1 MKNRSA
7 ILVLALLFPAC
18 ESFTPAPPEEV
29 GLWSD
34 ASGDVADARLASL
47 AADVWE
53 YQLRANPFEATTLG
67 DPRYHG
73 EVPDASLGARD
84 TAQRE
89 LADLLGRARSID
101 PERLNAT
108 DATTLAVVTEVLT
121 AMELENRLALYEWTV
136 DPVRGLVTEVL
147 NLAQFQPTE
156 TARERAQMVERWRK
170 LSGYVR
176 MSGANL
182 RRSKSRGW
190 ISSKTAIQ
198 KALAQVDGLLDT
210 PPMDN
215 PLVEAAKGPLDW
227 VPLAPGATVSGLAL
241 KHLGDG
247 RKQRDLRLLNLHLL
261 EGERIIR
268 GTRVLLPSAEDPI
281 PLEER
286 GEFVYAVL
294 TTVERD
300 LYPAFAA
307 YRETLAQLAE
317 TARPDAKPGLAH
329 LTRGKNTYAELVR
342 MHTTLPLSAEEIH
355 QFGLDEVARIR
366 AEIAD
371 LGERVFGTRSVSEI
385 QGRLRSDPQMFF
397 ASRDEVS
404 GKAVEAV
411 FKAERALPQYFG
423 ILPVAACEVLPTPT
437 HEEANSTIAYYLQ
450 PKPDGSRPGRYYVN
464 TYEPETRP
472 RYDAEVLAYHEAL
485 PGHHLQ
491 IAIAQELDGLP
502 LIRRHSGFTAYVE
515 GWALYTERL
524 CQEMGLYSGDT
535 DLLGVLSFD
544 AWRASRLVVDTGLH
558 HLGWSRQEAI
568 DYLFENTLLAR
579 NNCEN
584 EVDRYI
590 AWPGQAL
597 AYKIGQRE
605 ILDLRAEAEAALG
618 QSFDIRDFHDRVLE
632 AGSIP
637 LSLLAER
644 VRDWIAAGGGPTGA

>member
-7 ILVLALLFPAC
+7 LLLLALAAPAC
-18 ESFTPAPPEEV
+18 ETFTPAPPEEI
-29 GLWSD
+29 GLW
-34 ASGDVADARLASL
+34 ADAPGDTAHPGL
-47 AADVWE
+47 AALATDVWE
-53 YQLRANPFEATTLG
+53 FQLRENPFEATTLG

-73 EVPDASLGARD
+73 NVPDVSLGGRD
-84 TAQRE
+84 TARRE
-89 LADLLGRARSID
+89 LSDLLGRARFID
-101 PERLNAT
+101 PDELDDT
-108 DATTLAVVTEVLT
+108 DAATLAVVTEVLE
-121 AMELENRLALYEWTV
+121 AMELENRLALSEWTV
-136 DPVRGLVTEVL
+136 DPVRGLTTQLL

-156 TARERAQMVERWRK
+156 TARERAQLIERWRK

-176 MSGANL
+176 MTGANL
-182 RRSKSRGW
+182 RRSKSRGY
-190 ISSKTAIQ
+190 ISSKTAIE
-198 KALAQVDGLLDT
+198 KALSQVDDLLDT
-210 PPMDN
+210 PPMDS
-215 PLVEAAKGPLDW
+215 PLVEVAKGPLEW
-227 VPLAPGATVSGLAL
+227 VPLEPGATVSGLAL

-261 EGERIIR
+261 EGERIVR
-268 GTRVLLPSAEDPI
+268 GTRVLLPSEDDPI
-281 PLEER
+281 SLEDR
-286 GEFVYAVL
+286 GEFLYAVL

-317 TARPDAKPGLAH
+317 EARPDAKPGLAH
-329 LTRGKNTYAELVR
+329 LPRGKGTYEDLVR
-342 MHTTLPLSAEEIH
+342 MHTTLPLAPEDVH

-366 AEIAD
+366 GEIAE

-385 QGRLRSDPQMFF
+385 QERLRSDPQMFF
-397 ASRDEVS
+397 ASRDEVA

-411 FKAERALPQYFG
+411 FEAERVLPQYFG
-423 ILPVAACEVLPTPT
+423 ILPVADCEVLPTPS

-464 TYEPETRP
+464 TYEPQTRP
-472 RYDAEVLAYHEAL
+472 RYDAEVLAFHEAV

-524 CQEMGLYSGDT
+524 CREMGLYSGDT
-535 DLLGVLSFD
+535 DVLGMLSFD

-558 HLGWSRQEAI
+558 HLGWSRQQAI

-605 ILDLRAEAEAALG
+605 ILELRAEAEAALG
-618 QSFDIRDFHDRVLE
+618 DRFDIADFHDRVLE

-637 LSLLAER
+637 LTLLAER
-644 VRDWIAAGGGPTGA
+644 IREWIAAGGGPTGA